1 MTMPLMQ
8 MNCLEPEIQEVM
20 PRPPQQLVQPVL
32 GTIHIL
38 HKCQKMSKRSK
49 KVLKSPKTIRPAL
62 TQSKWNMD
70 EVFSSKFYLSY
81 VDCRYATNLF
91 LEIPPCTHHVIF
103 INEFVLSIKTPPK
116 AITYCD

>member
-32 GTIHIL
+32 GTVHIL
-38 HKCQKMSKRSK
+38 RKCQKMSKRSK
-49 KVLKSPKTIRPAL
+49 KVQKSPKTIRPAL

-70 EVFSSKFYLSY
+70 EVCVLKFHLS
-81 VDCRYATNLF
+81 
-91 LEIPPCTHHVIF
+91 
-103 INEFVLSIKTPPK
+103 
-116 AITYCD
+116 